1 MTKLPTPY
9 QQYIHKSRYARFLP
23 EEARRE
29 TWDETVDRYVDYWK
43 AKFPR
48 TKGLPFD
55 ELRAAIKNLEVMP
68 SMRCMMT
75 AGPALDRDNVA
86 GFNCSYVAV
95 DHPRVF
101 DEIMYVL
108 MCGAGVGFSVERQ
121 HIAKLPE
128 IAEEFHDVETTICVR
143 DSRIGWASS
152 TRQLVGLLY
161 AGQVPRWDLSR
172 IRPSGS
178 PLKTFGGRASGPE
191 PLEDL
196 FKFLV
201 TTFKAA
207 AGRKLTSIECHD
219 IVCKVADVVV
229 CGGVRRSALLSLSNL
244 TDERMRNAKQGQW
257 WVPHPERALANNS
270 VCYTEKPDIGVF
282 MREWQS
288 LHDSK
293 SGERGLFSRYA
304 VEDALPERREV
315 GYDWGTNPCSEII
328 LRSKQFCNLSE
339 IVVRHDD
346 TLDTLKTK
354 ADLAAFAGTLQAT
367 LTAFR
372 YLSSDWKKNTDEE
385 ALLGVSLTG
394 IMDHP
399 QYGINCVRY
408 ADECADVPDEL
419 RELRDFVIERNK
431 YYAQK
436 LNINPAAATTCVKP
450 SGTVSQL
457 VSCASGIHPRYAKFY
472 IRRVKGDKKD
482 PLCEALI
489 KQGVPHEEGYTNKS
503 EWIFS
508 FPVASPPESTC
519 APDISAVEQLEHW
532 LLFAESWCEHKPS
545 VSIYVREYEWLDVAA
560 WVYKH
565 FDRMTGV
572 SFFPYD
578 DHTYRQA
585 PYTTVTKEEYEQ
597 LVASFPASLDL
608 ELAEATD
615 TTTSSQELAC
625 QGGACEI

>member
-1 MTKLPTPY
+1 MTPY

-23 EEARRE
+23 EESRRE

-43 AKFPR
+43 GKFPR
-48 TKGLPFD
+48 TKGLPFE
-55 ELRAAIKNLEVMP
+55 ELRAAIKNMEVMP

-75 AGPALDRDNVA
+75 AGPALDRDNAA
-86 GFNCSYVAV
+86 GYNCSYVAV
-95 DHPRVF
+95 DNPKVF

-128 IAEEFHDVETTICVR
+128 VAEEFHNVETVIKVR
-143 DSRIGWASS
+143 DSRIGWASA

-161 AGQVPRWDLSR
+161 AGQVPRWDLSG
-172 IRPSGS
+172 IRASGQ
-178 PLKTFGGRASGPE
+178 PLVTFGGRASGPD
-191 PLEDL
+191 PLADL

-201 TTFKAA
+201 ATFSAS
-207 AGRKLTSIECHD
+207 AGRKLTSLECHD

-244 TDERMRNAKQGQW
+244 TDERMRHAKQGQW
-257 WVPHPERALANNS
+257 WVAQPQRGLANNS

-282 MREWQS
+282 MREWQA
-288 LHDSK
+288 LYDSK

-304 VEDALPERREV
+304 VEKALPERREV
-315 GYDWGTNPCSEII
+315 GYDWGTNPCAEII

-339 IVVRHDD
+339 IVVRPHDTFE
-346 TLDTLKTK
+346 TLSKK
-354 ADLAAFAGTLQAT
+354 ADLAAFAGTLQAS
-367 LTAFR
+367 LTNFR
-372 YLSSDWKKNTDEE
+372 YLSSDWRRNTEDE

-399 QYGINCVRY
+399 VFGIAAT
-408 ADECADVPDEL
+408 ADKEFVGKEL
-419 RELRDFVIERNK
+419 SALKTVVVERNK
-431 YYAQK
+431 YYAK
-436 LNINPAAATTCVKP
+436 RLGIKEAAATTCVKP

-457 VSCASGIHPRYAKFY
+457 VSCASGIHPRYARYY

-482 PLCEALI
+482 PLCKALI
-489 KQGVPHEEGYTNKS
+489 EQGVPYEEGYTNPN
-503 EWIFS
+503 EWVFS
-508 FPVASPPESTC
+508 FPVESPASSTTV
-519 APDISAVEQLEHW
+519 ADVSAIAQLEHW
-532 LLFAESWCEHKPS
+532 LLYAEQWCEHKPS
-545 VSIYVREYEWLDVAA
+545 VSIYVRENEWLEVAA

-578 DHTYRQA
+578 DHSYRQA
-585 PYTTVTKEEYEQ
+585 PYTQVSQQDYEAA
-597 LVASFPASLDL
+597 VKAFPPALDL
-608 ELAEATD
+608 NIQESWDSTV
-615 TTTSSQELAC
+615 SSQELAC
-625 QGGACEI
+625 TSGVCEL